1 MRLTTFFIAAFV
13 STAEL
18 TLNYS
23 AFGQAAALTAE
34 EQIMAASKD
43 YAAAKWAEAAAS
55 FERFIKDYSARPE
68 AALII
73 PKIRFPLAQCYL
85 QLKKFPEAIT
95 AIDAALALKPPLS
108 ARELQE
114 LTFNKA
120 VCLAQEEKHAEARA
134 TLASFIGMFPPNA
147 WNQPAYVAQFPPAR
161 NVPEAQILIGTCL
174 LLERKQKEAADYF
187 AQLKPALGPAYRG
200 RATVLQLYALLEAA
214 DYSRALAEVVGEY
227 PRLDDMIQLATF
239 ETLTLEV
246 GAQLLDRG
254 EYRQAIACFSRIWTG
269 AQIVERQEK
278 RLADFGKALAAMNA
292 NPRSDPAQRQLLE
305 QLAGKIRTELVA
317 FKKIPNFDSAL
328 RLRLATAY
336 QAMQRY
342 RETALILEGMLN
354 DLPADPIV
362 EQASVSL
369 VQCWGQIE
377 RWPKVIEAAEA
388 FVKKFSQSKSIPLVR
403 YLQGTAQ
410 QKELQ
415 FAEADVTF
423 ASLVKD
429 YPKHDFASRGL
440 FMQGFTKLLADQP
453 HDAIPLFERF
463 QTEYPQHE
471 LAENAAFWRA
481 MAFSLDK
488 QFDRCRAVVDEYLA
502 RFPKGENRGNA
513 VFRKAYAA
521 HSARNYAVGIP
532 ELEAYLR
539 EFPGHE
545 ANGEALVLFGDALMA
560 GGKIEEGITA
570 LRRIPASDTR
580 FFEEGWFKIGKALK
594 LLERYADLGTHME
607 QFVRDHARSNRVG
620 EAIYWVGWVHRQ
632 DGKPEEARKLYWETI
647 AQHGDDPAIRSVDDL
662 FPAMTKLYKGEEE
675 RAQLMAKL
683 RDLREEADR
692 TGKKTLAMRA
702 LWAQARE
709 WQRADP
715 EKSRTL
721 LAEAATRANV
731 QTANP
736 LLIADFADAFKGEEA
751 TKWWRD
757 LLKWNPRAG
766 QKDRALAALGLA
778 ELAAGHEKAALDY
791 FDRFD
796 KETAGSPLRSKVL
809 LARGR
814 LLEERGDFT
823 AAQKALEGLLAE
835 KAAPGQ
841 DKSEALYRIAE
852 LQMKQKKPQLA
863 IPYYQRIYVMY
874 GRWKNVVAKAYL
886 RSGEAFEQISD
897 KDAAR
902 KTYEEFIGN
911 EQFAGMPERVQAEQ
925 RLKQL

>member
-23 AFGQAAALTAE
+23 AFGQAGALTAE

-305 QLAGKIRTELVA
+305 QLAGKIRAELVA

-440 FMQGFTKLLADQP
+440 FMQGLPSCSPISRTTPFRSSSAFRPSIRSMSWRKTRPFGARWP
-453 HDAIPLFERF
+453 FRSISNS
-463 QTEYPQHE
+463 T
-471 LAENAAFWRA
+471 AAARSWTNISPVSRRA
-481 MAFSLDK
+481 KIGATLSSAK
-488 QFDRCRAVVDEYLA
+488 PTRRT
-502 RFPKGENRGNA
+502 PRGTTRWA
-513 VFRKAYAA
+513 SR
-521 HSARNYAVGIP
+521 SW
-532 ELEAYLR
+532 
-539 EFPGHE
+539 
-545 ANGEALVLFGDALMA
+545 
-560 GGKIEEGITA
+560 
-570 LRRIPASDTR
+570 RRICASSPATR
-580 FFEEGWFKIGKALK
+580 RMAKRWCCSAM
-594 LLERYADLGTHME
+594 RSWR
-607 QFVRDHARSNRVG
+607 VARSRRGSRPFGAFRRVTRGFLKRVG
-620 EAIYWVGWVHRQ
+620 SR
-632 DGKPEEARKLYWETI
+632 L
-647 AQHGDDPAIRSVDDL
+647 
-662 FPAMTKLYKGEEE
+662 
-675 RAQLMAKL
+675 AK
-683 RDLREEADR
+683 R
-692 TGKKTLAMRA
+692 
-702 LWAQARE
+702 
-709 WQRADP
+709 
-715 EKSRTL
+715 
-721 LAEAATRANV
+721 
-731 QTANP
+731 
-736 LLIADFADAFKGEEA
+736 
-751 TKWWRD
+751 
-757 LLKWNPRAG
+757 
-766 QKDRALAALGLA
+766 
-778 ELAAGHEKAALDY
+778 
-791 FDRFD
+791 
-796 KETAGSPLRSKVL
+796 
-809 LARGR
+809 
-814 LLEERGDFT
+814 
-823 AAQKALEGLLAE
+823 
-835 KAAPGQ
+835 
-841 DKSEALYRIAE
+841 
-852 LQMKQKKPQLA
+852 
-863 IPYYQRIYVMY
+863 
-874 GRWKNVVAKAYL
+874 
-886 RSGEAFEQISD
+886 
-897 KDAAR
+897 
-902 KTYEEFIGN
+902 
-911 EQFAGMPERVQAEQ
+911 
-925 RLKQL
+925 

>member
-1 MRLTTFFIAAFV
+1 MRFTTVALVAAIL
-13 STAEL
+13 AAGLLPPRE
-18 TLNYS
+18 
-23 AFGQAAALTAE
+23 ARGQAAALTAE
-34 EQIMAASKD
+34 ERIQAASKD
-43 YAAAKWAEAAAS
+43 YAAGKWAEAAAG
-55 FERFIKDYSARPE
+55 FEQFIKDYGARPE
-68 AALII
+68 AAQII
-73 PKIRFPLAQCYL
+73 PKLRFPLAQCYL
-85 QLKKFPEAIT
+85 QLKKFPDAIM

-108 ARELQE
+108 AREVQE

-120 VCLAQEEKHAEARA
+120 VCLAQEEKHADARA
-134 TLASFIGMFPPNA
+134 TLTTFIGMFPANA
-147 WNQPAYVAQFPPAR
+147 WNQPQYVAQFPPAR

-174 LLERKQKEAADYF
+174 LLEKKQKEAADYF
-187 AQLKPALGPAYRG
+187 AQLKPALSAAYRG
-200 RATVLQLYALLEAA
+200 RATVLELYALLEAGEF
-214 DYSRALAEVVGEY
+214 SRGLAAVTGEY
-227 PRLDDMIQLATF
+227 PRLDEMIQLATF
-239 ETLTLEV
+239 ETLTLEL

-278 RLADFGKALAAMNA
+278 RLADFEKAIAAMEA
-292 NPRSDPAQRQLLE
+292 NPRNDPAQRHLLT

-342 RETALILEGMLN
+342 RETALVLEGMLN

-377 RWPKVIEAAEA
+377 RWPKVVEAAQA
-388 FVKKFSQSKSIPLVR
+388 FVKKFPKSKSIPLVL
-403 YLQGTAQ
+403 YLEGTAQ

-415 FAEADVTF
+415 YAEAEATF
-423 ASLVKD
+423 AALVKD
-429 YPKHDFASRGL
+429 FPKEDFAARGL
-440 FMQGFTKLLADQP
+440 FMQGFTKLLADRP

-463 QTEYPQHE
+463 QTEYPRHE
-471 LAENAAFWRA
+471 LAENAGLWRA
-481 MAFSLDK
+481 MAYSLDK

-532 ELEAYLR
+532 ELNAYLR
-539 EFPGHE
+539 EFPSHE
-545 ANGEALVLFGDALMA
+545 ANGEALVLLGDALMA
-560 GGKIEEGITA
+560 GGQIEEGITA
-570 LRRIPASDTR
+570 FRRIPASDTR

-594 LLERYADLGTHME
+594 LLERYADLQAHME
-607 QFVRDHARSNRVG
+607 QFVRDHARSNRIG

-632 DGKPEEARKLYWETI
+632 DGKPEKARELYWETI
-647 AQHGDDPAIRSVDDL
+647 TKHGDDPAIRSVDDL
-662 FPAMTKLYKGEEE
+662 FPALTKLYKGEEE
-675 RAQLMAKL
+675 RAQLFAKL
-683 RDLREEADR
+683 RDLREDADR
-692 TGKKTLAMRA
+692 AGKKTLAMRA

-709 WQRADP
+709 LQRADP
-715 EKSRTL
+715 EKARGL
-721 LAEAATRANV
+721 FAEASTRANV
-731 QTANP
+731 QTTNP
-736 LLIADFADAFKGEEA
+736 LLLSDFADAFKGEESI
-751 TKWWRD
+751 KWWRD
-757 LLKWNPRAG
+757 LLKWNPRAP

-796 KETAGSPLRSKVL
+796 KETVGSPLMSKVL
-809 LARGR
+809 LARGK
-814 LLEERGDFT
+814 LLEERGDFA
-823 AAQKALEGLLAE
+823 AAQKALESLLGE

-841 DKSEALYRIAE
+841 DKSEALFRIAE

-874 GRWKNVVAKAYL
+874 GRWRDVVAKAYL

-911 EQFAGMPERVQAEQ
+911 EQFAGMPERAQAEQ